1 MNTEI
6 LLKIVAY
13 RQEPR
18 PIAWIARETGL
29 DTKDVRAVL
38 RVAGDSV
45 PKSETAL
52 DKYDRMEYL
61 VEQGCSINEV
71 MRTLGGNQATIKRWF
86 PGAGITRGSAEHK
99 QAAKNGRR
107 MKRLE
112 EQNTLLRRKAVPG
125 PPPPGDPRHGTR
137 HCYNIYKCRCADCR
151 AANAQAS
158 AERRRKLK
166 ERKK

>member
-1 MNTEI
+1 V
-6 LLKIVAY
+6 K
-13 RQEPR
+13 
-18 PIAWIARETGL
+18 GS
-29 DTKDVRAVL
+29 
-38 RVAGDSV
+38 GGF
-45 PKSETAL
+45 SEVNL

-61 VEQGCSINEV
+61 VSQGCSINEV
-71 MRTLGGNQATIKRWF
+71 MRTLGGNQATIKKWF
-86 PGAGITRGSAEHK
+86 PGVGITRGSAEHK
-99 QAAKNGRR
+99 QAAKNGRK

-112 EQNTLLRRKAVPG
+112 EETTLLKKRPGSG

-137 HCYNIYKCRCADCR
+137 HCYNIYKCRCTDCR